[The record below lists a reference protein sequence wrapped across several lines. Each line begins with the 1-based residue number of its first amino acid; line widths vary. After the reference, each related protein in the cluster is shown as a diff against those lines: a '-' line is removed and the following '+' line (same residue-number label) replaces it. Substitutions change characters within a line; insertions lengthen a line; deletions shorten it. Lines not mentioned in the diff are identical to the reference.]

1 MRVSEAKPT
10 DILRIIDLLMDMHDE
25 AKELPF
31 GKPNRARISNA
42 LSNCIKFV
50 VHDDDDTLCGIL
62 ALREGPWWFSTQS
75 FLGDLV
81 FYVSPGYR
89 ASPAASLLL
98 RRAKEYARERSLPL
112 MMSIVHPEDQE
123 RKRLFFLRHGF
134 SPAGHSF
141 YYKD

>member
-10 DILRIIDLLMDMHDE
+10 DVLKIIDLLMDMHDE
-25 AKELPF
+25 AKSLPF

-42 LSNCIKFV
+42 LSSCVKFV

-62 ALREGPWWFSTQS
+62 ALREGPWWFSTES

-81 FYVSPGYR
+81 FYVSPSYR
-89 ASPAASLLL
+89 ASPAATLLL
-98 RRAKEYARERSLPL
+98 RKAKAYAKERNLPL